1 MIEVIEGQK
10 LSAQV
15 ALNDYSWTS
24 TNDDSGN
31 TGSTFFVPYGISA
44 IFPNSGSSAG
54 GSEVIV
60 IGSGFV
66 NSDTNSPRCRF
77 GTPSKNVVVKAEIL
91 SYNKISCVA
100 PPIFTF
106 KANQ

>member
-15 ALNDYSWTS
+15 ALNDYSWTT
-24 TNDDSGN
+24 TNDDMGN
-31 TGSTFFVPYGISA
+31 TGSTFFVPYSISA
-44 IFPNSGSSAG
+44 IFPNSGSSTG
-54 GSEVIV
+54 GSEVVV

-66 NSDTNSPRCRF
+66 SSDTNSPRCRF
-77 GTPSKNVVVKAEIL
+77 GTPSKNMVVKAEIL

-100 PPIFTF
+100 PPVFALKT
-106 KANQ
+106 NQ